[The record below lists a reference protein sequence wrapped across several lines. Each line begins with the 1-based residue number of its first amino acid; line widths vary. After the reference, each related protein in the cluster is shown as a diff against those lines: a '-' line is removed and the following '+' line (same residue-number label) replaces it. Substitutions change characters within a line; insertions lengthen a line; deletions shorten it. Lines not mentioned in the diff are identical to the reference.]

1 MNPKPDLSKP
11 VQPTQQTP
19 STRASD
25 PRQVR
30 QERPDPRTQ
39 SVQTPD
45 GGAHRPAGPRSG
57 HGTS

>member
-25 PRQVR
+25 PREVR
-30 QERPDPRTQ
+30 QERPDAKTQ
-39 SVQTPD
+39 NVQTPD
-45 GGAHRPAGPRSG
+45 GGAHPPSGARRS
-57 HGTS
+57 